1 MSYCSRHPIL
11 LPKNHP
17 FTDLIVD
24 HAHIANLHSG
34 PSATHSYIRQNYWIL
49 DGANVVR
56 RRLSKCNKC
65 FSVKPV
71 PIIQPM
77 GYLPPE
83 RVTATYAFMTTG
95 VDYAGPFDVSSA
107 RIVR

>member
-1 MSYCSRHPIL
+1 L
-11 LPKNHP
+11 VN
-17 FTDLIVD
+17 LIFHFD
-24 HAHIANLHSG
+24 KFAAL
-34 PSATHSYIRQNYWIL
+34 
-49 DGANVVR
+49 
-56 RRLSKCNKC
+56 RLSKCNKC

-107 RIVR
+107 RILFAKNAKSRVISHLFAAVLKQNMRIPRSWGTIASPNS